1 MSSKASV
8 NCEIDSKNKKFSLY
22 RDDFENQDSWESICN
37 MFDVPKWADQIYFNA
52 EDITYG

>member
-22 RDDFENQDSWESICN
+22 RDDFENKDSWETICN

-52 EDITYG
+52 ENITFG